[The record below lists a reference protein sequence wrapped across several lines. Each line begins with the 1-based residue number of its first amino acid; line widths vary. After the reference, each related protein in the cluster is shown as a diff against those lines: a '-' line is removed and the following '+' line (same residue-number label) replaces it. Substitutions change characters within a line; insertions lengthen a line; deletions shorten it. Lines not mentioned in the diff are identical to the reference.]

1 MMKTKINYSDKNY
14 DRIPL
19 NVGID
24 FTKANTI
31 TSEDGIPHKS
41 SDEVEAEL
49 VDFQPSDR
57 VVRPTRTRIKLGSYI
72 PKETLQRILKKGKK
86 DSSYYSMLEY
96 IRKNEK
102 MAIALNEDFNLLR
115 DFFPI
120 ALVYE
125 VQDFCFR
132 IIPKVEKIILEQGL
146 AKLTPRKRRGYVL
159 AIFRSICRKNGRNLT
174 EELLLEINNRFNYQR
189 KIKLFEVSTAENELI
204 GWNLLAKKP
213 ARELNDLKVFY
224 LNVVNNINRIKKN
237 EILQQNS
244 DHLKVLSLTQK
255 YIVKFTTDKEKQ
267 KTLMKIIK
275 HQDKDFIAR
284 LVIWSIAKYYATKE
298 LNENFRSPEET
309 PGWINLFLIEDAED
323 YIPIR
328 SLKFVFWS
336 EFQLRNKL
344 KECKL
349 YPED

>member
-1 MMKTKINYSDKNY
+1 MKAKVNYSDKNY

-19 NVGID
+19 SVGID
-24 FTKANTI
+24 FTKANTV
-31 TSEDGIPHKS
+31 TSEDGIPEKRV
-41 SDEVEAEL
+41 DEVEAEL
-49 VDFQPSDR
+49 VDFRPSDR
-57 VVRPTRTRIKLGSYI
+57 VMRPTRTKIKLGSYI
-72 PKETLQRILKKGKK
+72 PKETLQRILKKSKK

-120 ALVYE
+120 ALVNE
-125 VQDFCFR
+125 VQDYCYR
-132 IIPKVEKIILEQGL
+132 IIPKIEKIILEQGL
-146 AKLTPRKRRGYVL
+146 AKLTPRKRRGFVL
-159 AIFRSICRKNGRNLT
+159 AIFRSICRRNGRSLT
-174 EELLLEINNRFNYQR
+174 EELLKEINNRFNYQR
-189 KIKLFEVSTAENELI
+189 QIKLFEVCSAENELI
-204 GWNLLAKKP
+204 NWNLLAKKP

-224 LNVVNNINRIKKN
+224 LNVINNINRMKKN
-237 EILQQNS
+237 EIIKGNS
-244 DHLKVLSLTQK
+244 EHLKILTLTQK
-255 YIVKFTTDKEKQ
+255 YIVKFTTNKDKQ
-267 KTLMKIIK
+267 KILLKIIK

-284 LVIWSIAKYYATKE
+284 LVIWSIAKYYANKE

-309 PGWINLFLIEDAED
+309 PGWIDLFLIEDAEEN
-323 YIPIR
+323 IPIR

-349 YPED
+349 FPEE